1 MENGT
6 AQHQEMEKGNGGL
19 RRRRRRRRWGMRRGV
34 PFPIGEVSAK
44 GAVSPSQKIF
54 NFLKEFQPRNGTF
67 WWLFVARYAF

>member
-1 MENGT
+1 
-6 AQHQEMEKGNGGL
+6 
-19 RRRRRRRRWGMRRGV
+19 MRRGV